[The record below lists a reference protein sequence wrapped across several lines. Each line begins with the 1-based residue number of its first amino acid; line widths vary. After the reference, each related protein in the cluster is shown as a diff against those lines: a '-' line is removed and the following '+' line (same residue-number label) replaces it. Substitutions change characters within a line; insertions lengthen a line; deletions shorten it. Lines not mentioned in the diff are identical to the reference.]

1 MWTPSRAGDPAVQA
15 WWSRAQRLA
24 ISPSGIR
31 ELVRAISASDVRA
44 TLPLIRVPTLVAAKT
59 DDQITPIEHCRFLAE
74 HIPGARFVELPGA
87 DHVPFWDDPPLLLD
101 TVEEFLTGAPHPVE
115 TDRRLATVVFVDICA
130 STERLADVGD
140 RQWHR
145 TLDDVDAMVQ
155 RQVDRSGGRVIKT
168 LGDGALLVFDGPS
181 RAIRCAQAIR
191 DGATAYGLQM
201 RVGVHTGEIELRDG
215 DVAGIAVH
223 LAARVAARA
232 GVGEVLVSRTVVD
245 LVAGSGLEL
254 QDRGNHDL
262 KGIDTAWQLFAAG

>member
-1 MWTPSRAGDPAVQA
+1 M
-15 WWSRAQRLA
+15 
-24 ISPSGIR
+24 
-31 ELVRAISASDVRA
+31 
-44 TLPLIRVPTLVAAKT
+44 
-59 DDQITPIEHCRFLAE
+59 
-74 HIPGARFVELPGA
+74 
-87 DHVPFWDDPPLLLD
+87 
-101 TVEEFLTGAPHPVE
+101 
-115 TDRRLATVVFVDICA
+115 FVDICA

-140 RQWHR
+140 GRWHR

-201 RVGVHTGEIELRDG
+201 RIGVHKGEIELRDD
-215 DVAGIAVH
+215 DVAGIAVQ
-223 LAARVAARA
+223 LAARVASIA
-232 GVGEVLVSRTVVD
+232 GTGEVLVSRTVVD

-254 QDRGNHDL
+254 QDRGHHDL